1 MIKPRLVLPLLA
13 IIALAVT
20 LAACGS
26 GASTTPGGA
35 GASAPTDTAKI
46 VDGGILRIG
55 YTDRAE
61 VRQGGNRSDGRLHR
75 GRRVGQGDR

>member
-46 VDGGILRIG
+46 VDGGILVGPRNAWDPE
-55 YTDRAE
+55 TVTPLLAE
-61 VRQGGNRSDGRLHR
+61 LIDPV
-75 GRRVGQGDR
+75 